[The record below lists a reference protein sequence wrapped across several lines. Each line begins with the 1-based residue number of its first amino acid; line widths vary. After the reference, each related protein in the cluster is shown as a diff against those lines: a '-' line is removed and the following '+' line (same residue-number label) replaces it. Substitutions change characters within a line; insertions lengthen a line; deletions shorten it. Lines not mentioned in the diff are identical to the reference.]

1 MLKNILF
8 CGCCCFLLMLIG
20 VFGFVFPGYSFSAL
34 VCAGILALML
44 VYKFLDYLARRKPEL
59 SKTLKRILTVCLCVG
74 LLLAAVTEG
83 FILHAS
89 LGNPQESCQYVVVL
103 GAKVRHDGPSVSL
116 GDRIYAAYDYL
127 CAHPDVIC
135 IASGGQG
142 ADEPMSEAQCIYN
155 HLVEMGIDPSR
166 IWLEEHSTSTW
177 ENLNFTLDLIEEK
190 TGVRPDKLGIISS
203 EYHMFRA
210 GLMAQKCGITSVGI
224 PAATSIISQRVNHF
238 MREIAGVWH
247 YIFLGG

>member
-1 MLKNILF
+1 MLKNLLF
-8 CGCCCFLLMLIG
+8 CACCGILLFFIG

-34 VCAGILALML
+34 VCAGILALMIA
-44 VYKFLDYLARRKPEL
+44 YKFLAYLARRNPKL
-59 SKTLKRILTVCLCVG
+59 SKTLSRILTVCLCIG
-74 LLLAAVTEG
+74 LLLAAVTEF
-83 FILHAS
+83 FIVRAS
-89 LGNPQESCQYVVVL
+89 FGDPQESCQYVVVL

-116 GDRIYAAYDYL
+116 RDRINAAYAYL
-127 CAHPDVIC
+127 SAHPDVIC

-142 ADEPMSEAQCIYN
+142 ADEPMSEARCIYN

-190 TGVRPDKLGIISS
+190 TGIRPDKLGIISS

-210 GLMAQKCGITSVGI
+210 GLMAEKCGITPVGV
-224 PAATSIISQRVNHF
+224 PAVTSLVSQRVNHF
-238 MREIAGVWH
+238 LREIAGVWH
-247 YIFLGG
+247 YLILGG